1 MKSLPFIFL
10 PLFLAFLALAEDAK
24 SAKPELDSISP
35 RAMQSGTTAEFSL
48 RGKNLTHLKA
58 VLFTNP
64 KIKAELLPA
73 SKSNAVIA
81 RVKISVDKALSRGT
95 HELWG
100 KNSGGESNR
109 LKIHI
114 GDLPQIFENS
124 KAHPIKTRCTHVR
137 AHAQDAPRKI
147 RGSQICMHI
156 YLCGLNRHMEN
167 VGCVL

>member
-10 PLFLAFLALAEDAK
+10 SLFLAFLALTED
-24 SAKPELDSISP
+24 AKPELDSISP

-48 RGKNLTHLKA
+48 RGKNLTHLKG

-81 RVKISVDKALSRGT
+81 RVKISVDKGLSRGT
-95 HELWG
+95 HELWV

-114 GDLPQIFENS
+114 GDLPQTFENS
-124 KAHPIKTRCTHVR
+124 RT
-137 AHAQDAPRKI
+137 
-147 RGSQICMHI
+147 
-156 YLCGLNRHMEN
+156 
-167 VGCVL
+167 